1 MKKSHIVIITV
12 ILLLIA
18 IPVTFYYM
26 GKSPD
31 KRPQEPSKP
40 YPYTSEEVKFENTI
54 QDLTLSGTLTLPSG
68 AGRHPAVILISGS
81 GPQNRDEEIL
91 GHKPFLVLA
100 DHLTK
105 NGIAVLRYDD
115 RGTGASTGSF
125 KNATTADF
133 STDAESA
140 LHYLKTRKDID
151 TTQIGLIGHSEGGL
165 VAPML
170 AARSADVAFMV
181 LLGSPAV
188 RNLQELLL
196 KQDELIARSFGISE
210 KEIEQMKK
218 VNRTAYLL
226 VATATDSDSLKQK
239 LTVLAKNNAL
249 KIPAQLIP
257 KGMSK
262 EQFMSAR
269 VDDLSSSWARYMMRY
284 DPSEALSKVHCP
296 VLALNGEKDLQVTP
310 KDNLAAIQSILTKS
324 GNTRVVTKELKNL
337 NHLFQECETGSP
349 KEYAEIDQTFSPTAL
364 SEISNWLKAQLK

>member
-1 MKKSHIVIITV
+1 
-12 ILLLIA
+12 
-18 IPVTFYYM
+18 
-26 GKSPD
+26 
-31 KRPQEPSKP
+31 
-40 YPYTSEEVKFENTI
+40 VKFENTI
-54 QDLTLSGTLTLPSG
+54 QDLTLAGTLTLPSG
-68 AGRHPAVILISGS
+68 ADRHPAVILISGS

-100 DHLTK
+100 DHLTR

-115 RGTGASTGSF
+115 RGTGASTGDF
-125 KNATTADF
+125 QKATTADF

-151 TTQIGLIGHSEGGL
+151 TTQIGLIGHSEGGM

-210 KEIEQMKK
+210 KEIEQMKE

-226 VATATDSDSLKQK
+226 VATDSDSLKQK

-262 EQFMSAR
+262 EQFISTQ
-269 VDDLSSSWARYMMRY
+269 VDGLSSSWARYMMRY